1 MRKLKLISNYM
12 TSQTGKHIIT
22 THYCSISEEVK
33 IETIKFGSLLQYN
46 MRIIF
51 LEKSFT
57 KYGGM
62 LVPGPFIKNQN

>member
-1 MRKLKLISNYM
+1 M

-22 THYCSISEEVK
+22 THYCSISQEVK
-33 IETIKFGSLLQYN
+33 TDTIKYGSLLQYN
-46 MRIIF
+46 MRNIF

-57 KYGGM
+57 EYGGM